1 MSYKQ
6 ELPLKI
12 SIVALE
18 YLTKKEFLDLDEKFK
33 SALLPLQA
41 VE

>member
-6 ELPLKI
+6 ELSLKI
-12 SIVALE
+12 SMVALE
-18 YLTKKEFLDLDEKFK
+18 YLIKEEFLDSDEKFK

-41 VE
+41 ID